1 MRIEANDIRELQIF
15 KYYRLVRKWFCRQY
29 SIKEAD
35 LELLIYLD
43 CIGIFSRQ
51 DFINGAYAYSW
62 DKHRWE
68 RLVREGWI
76 VVYSKRNR
84 TTVKYSTYKVSTKCK
99 LMINR
104 LYKVL
109 LGEEDLQ
116 HLKEQDTYTSKV
128 MSTALNY
135 MNKDNTR

>member
-1 MRIEANDIRELQIF
+1 MRIEANDMRELKIF
-15 KYYRLVRKWFCRQY
+15 KYYRLARKWFCKNY
-29 SIKEAD
+29 DIMEAD
-35 LELLIYLD
+35 LELLIYFD

-51 DFINGAYAYSW
+51 DYINGTYVYSW

-68 RLVREGWI
+68 RLVRDGWI

-84 TTVKYSTYKVSTKCK
+84 TTVKYNTYKVSTKCK

-109 LGEEDLQ
+109 LGQEDLQ
-116 HLKEQDTYTSKV
+116 HLKEQDSYTSKV
-128 MSTALNY
+128 MSTALDY